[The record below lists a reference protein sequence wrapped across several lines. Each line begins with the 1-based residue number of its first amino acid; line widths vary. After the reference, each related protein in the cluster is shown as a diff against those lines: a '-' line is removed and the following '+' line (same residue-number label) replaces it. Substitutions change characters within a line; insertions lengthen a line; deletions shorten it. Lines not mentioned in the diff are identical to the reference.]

1 MKYFLLFSICFS
13 YIKVL
18 SNRLNARPI
27 IEFQKDYIVKTI
39 GCGTGCKYQITQ
51 LSDPEKM
58 KDGWIKVKVK
68 KTLHF
73 FSTDG
78 KETSFRGIESGTAE
92 VGYNFAH
99 CTEEKFAFG
108 TQPDRSNA
116 ITQDIYYRQG
126 IPAGQPKTQS
136 VAGNPF
142 GQWKKLCG
150 FKKSVQEK

>member
-1 MKYFLLFSICFS
+1 MKYFLLFSICIS

-78 KETSFRGIESGTAE
+78 KETSFRGIESGTSE

-99 CTEEKFAFG
+99 CKKEKFAFG
-108 TQPDRSNA
+108 SHPDRSDA
-116 ITQDIYYRQG
+116 ISQDIFYRQG
-126 IPAGQPKTQS
+126 RSTGKPKIQS

-142 GQWKKLCG
+142 GQWKKLCD
-150 FKKSVQEK
+150 FKKSI